1 MILPRMLMSSPRKDS
16 LVEGTG
22 EGSFLFLYAIIL
34 PTIVKNENFL
44 TFLYALFSSYKILY
58 FLYLNFLKIRK
69 TRLVIRIR

>member
-34 PTIVKNENFL
+34 PTIVKIENFL
-44 TFLYALFSSYKILY
+44 SNS
-58 FLYLNFLKIRK
+58 
-69 TRLVIRIR
+69 